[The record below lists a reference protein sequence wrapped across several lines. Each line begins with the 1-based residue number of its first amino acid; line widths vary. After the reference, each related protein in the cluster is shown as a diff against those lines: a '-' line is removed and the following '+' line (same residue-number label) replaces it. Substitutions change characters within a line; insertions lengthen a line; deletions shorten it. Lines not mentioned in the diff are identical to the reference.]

1 MKVQVLSRKLIKPCI
16 PTPEFLRHYTISFID
31 ELAPSINVLAVLY
44 YSPGLIIQK
53 LEESLAEILPHF
65 YPVAGRYMKDDHS
78 VDCSDQGAAFLEAQV
93 DCQLLDII
101 GAGAKPEELNDL
113 LPCQSFAT
121 EDATEPLLAI
131 QVSKFKCDGIAISV
145 SISHRIA
152 DASSLGMFI
161 SAWANACQGDNV
173 EAISSRFNSPLFFP
187 GKNFSAPDFGETGT
201 RDLDV
206 RIPVAKIV
214 ARRFVFDN
222 KAILGLRAKM
232 SEGKTGKQQPSRVQV
247 VSALITK
254 ALASVDAQKTYGHSR
269 NLLFAQLVSVRE
281 RTVPPVP
288 KYCFGN
294 LVAIAMTEST
304 AAEVK
309 NMGFKDFVRL
319 LDDNVSK
326 TVADC
331 AKILSNGEDGHKILV
346 DTIVGFNKKSV
357 NSDLNVVLITD
368 WSKLGFYEV
377 DFGWGKPILASV
389 ADVPIKNLVTLLN
402 SKESGGI
409 EAWVHL
415 DEKDMSYFEQDKDL
429 KIFTTSLV

>member
-53 LEESLAEILPHF
+53 LEESLAEILPQF
-65 YPVAGRYMKDDHS
+65 YPLAGRYMKDDHS

-93 DCQLLDII
+93 NCQILDII
-101 GAGAKPEELNDL
+101 SAGAKPEELNDL

-161 SAWANACQGDNV
+161 SAWANAGRGDNV
-173 EAISSRFNSPLFFP
+173 EAISSRFNAPLFFP
-187 GKNFSAPDFGETGT
+187 GKNFPAPDFGETGT

-206 RIPVAKIV
+206 HIPVAKIV

-222 KAILGLRAKM
+222 KAILGLRAKI
-232 SEGKTGKQQPSRVQV
+232 SEGKTATFESPSC
-247 VSALITK
+247 
-254 ALASVDAQKTYGHSR
+254 
-269 NLLFAQLVSVRE
+269 LVSVRE

-288 KYCFGN
+288 RYCFGN
-294 LVAIAMTEST
+294 LVAIAMTECT
-304 AAEVK
+304 AAEGK
-309 NMGFKDFVRL
+309 NMGFQDFVRL
-319 LDDNVSK
+319 LGDNVGK

-331 AKILSNGEDGHKILV
+331 AKILSNGEDGHKILM
-346 DTIVGFNKKSV
+346 DTIVGFNKKSA
-357 NSDLNVVLITD
+357 NSDLKVFLITD

-377 DFGWGKPILASV
+377 DL
-389 ADVPIKNLVTLLN
+389 
-402 SKESGGI
+402 
-409 EAWVHL
+409 
-415 DEKDMSYFEQDKDL
+415 
-429 KIFTTSLV
+429 

>member
-16 PTPEFLRHYTISFID
+16 PTPGIFRDYTISFID

-44 YSPGLIIQK
+44 YSPGLIINK
-53 LEESLAEILPHF
+53 LEESLAEILPQF
-65 YPVAGRYMKDDHS
+65 YPLAGRYMKDDHL
-78 VDCSDQGAAFLEAQV
+78 VDCSDQGAAFVEAQV
-93 DCQLLDII
+93 DCQLLEII
-101 GAGAKPEELNDL
+101 GTGAKPEELNDL

-131 QVSKFKCDGIAISV
+131 QVSKFKCDGIAIAV

-152 DASSLGMFI
+152 DASSLGMFVA
-161 SAWANACQGDNV
+161 AWANACQGDNI

-187 GKNFSAPDFGETGT
+187 GKKFSAPDFGETGT
-201 RDLDV
+201 RDIH
-206 RIPVAKIV
+206 IPVAKIV

-222 KAILGLRAKM
+222 KAISGLRAKV
-232 SEGKTGKQQPSRVQV
+232 SEGKTGNQQPSRVQV

-254 ALASVDAQKTYGHSR
+254 ALLAVVALTTYGQSR
-269 NLLFAQLVSVRE
+269 NLLVAQLVSVRE

-294 LVAIAMTEST
+294 LVAIAMTECSVD
-304 AAEVK
+304 EGK
-309 NMGFKDFVRL
+309 NMGFQGLVRL
-319 LDDNVSK
+319 LGDNVRK

-331 AKILSNGEDGHKILV
+331 AKILSNGEDGYKILV

-357 NSDLNVVLITD
+357 NGNINVVLITD
-368 WSKLGFYEV
+368 WSKLGLYEV
-377 DFGWGKPILASV
+377 DFGWGKPMLASV
-389 ADVPIKNLVTLLN
+389 ANVPIKNLVTLMN
-402 SKESGGI
+402 SKESVGI

-415 DEKDMSYFEQDKDL
+415 DEKDMSHFEQDEDIKM
-429 KIFTTSLV
+429 FTTSLG

>member
-1 MKVQVLSRKLIKPCI
+1 
-16 PTPEFLRHYTISFID
+16 
-31 ELAPSINVLAVLY
+31 
-44 YSPGLIIQK
+44 
-53 LEESLAEILPHF
+53 
-65 YPVAGRYMKDDHS
+65 MKDDHS

-161 SAWANACQGDNV
+161 SAWANACRGDNV
-173 EAISSRFNSPLFFP
+173 EAISSRFNAPLFFP
-187 GKNFSAPDFGETGT
+187 GKNFPAPDFGETGT

-206 RIPVAKIV
+206 HIPVAKIV
-214 ARRFVFDN
+214 ARR
-222 KAILGLRAKM
+222 
-232 SEGKTGKQQPSRVQV
+232 KQQPSRVQV

-254 ALASVDAQKTYGHSR
+254 ALAAVDAQTTYGHSR
-269 NLLFAQLVSVRE
+269 NLLVAQLVSVRE

-309 NMGFKDFVRL
+309 NMVFQDFVRL
-319 LDDNVSK
+319 LGDNVGKS
-326 TVADC
+326 VADC

-346 DTIVGFNKKSV
+346 DTIVGFNKKST

-377 DFGWGKPILASV
+377 DFGWGKPMLASV

-402 SKESGGI
+402 SKGSSGI

-415 DEKDMSYFEQDKDL
+415 DEKDMSYFEQDEDL
-429 KIFTTSLV
+429 KMFTTSLV